1 MSAGREERRMS
12 KAEFNAIRDM
22 MKLTK
27 DRTDAAYAV
36 LVNGEGLKAV
46 ADQYGWTRQAVNG
59 AVRSAMSTLTKYRAA
74 QEIEHNEI
82 KALLPEDWDLVS
94 MAAPVDLIEKFRI
107 SVSKRRSSK

>member
-1 MSAGREERRMS
+1 MSTEREERRMS
-12 KAEFNAIRDM
+12 KAEFNAIRGM
-22 MKLTK
+22 MKLSK

-59 AVRSAMSTLTKYRAA
+59 AVRSAMSALNKYRTA

-82 KALLPEDWDLVS
+82 KARLPENWDLVS
-94 MAAPVDLIEKFRI
+94 MAAPVDLIDKFRI
-107 SVSKRRSSK
+107 SVSRRRSRK

>member
-1 MSAGREERRMS
+1 MSAEREERRMS
-12 KAEFNAIRDM
+12 KAEFNAVRDL

-36 LVNGEGLKAV
+36 LVNGAGLKAV

-59 AVRSAMSTLTKYRAA
+59 AVNSAMRARDKYRAA
-74 QEIEHNEI
+74 QEIEQNEI
-82 KALLPEDWDLVS
+82 KALLPEGWDLVS

-107 SVSKRRSSK
+107 SVSRRRSSK